1 MLKLRRWILAID
13 WRAMKKEWKQHAE
26 REMKDRAEWWKS
38 KGNGRLSKEYLDA
51 IDEMNRTN
59 GVNTSV
65 DDDYQD

>member
-1 MLKLRRWILAID
+1 MAID

-26 REMKDRAEWWKS
+26 REMNNRAEWWKS
-38 KGNGRLSKEYLDA
+38 KGNNRLAKEYLDA

-59 GVNTSV
+59 GINTSV

>member
-1 MLKLRRWILAID
+1 MRKD
-13 WRAMKKEWKQHAE
+13 WKHHAE
-26 REMKDRAEWWKS
+26 REMLSRAEWWKS
-38 KGNGRLSKEYLDA
+38 KGNGRLAKEYLDA

>member
-1 MLKLRRWILAID
+1 MLKQRRWILAID

-26 REMKDRAEWWKS
+26 REMNNRAEWWKS
-38 KGNGRLSKEYLDA
+38 KGNNRLAKEYLDA

-59 GVNTSV
+59 GINTSV